1 MTGDE
6 MKHAVSSQTWMRM
19 GLLLYKDYEQKL
31 LLSLASVNVGGK
43 DFFFS
48 LSESFLERIERLG
61 RKKGPGAKRNM
72 SQSFQQDLTLT
83 GVFIFEHKM
92 NAEY

>member
-1 MTGDE
+1 ME
-6 MKHAVSSQTWMRM
+6 M
-19 GLLLYKDYEQKL
+19 LLYKDHEQKP

-43 DFFFS
+43 DFFF
-48 LSESFLERIERLG
+48 FLRENRKV
-61 RKKGPGAKRNM
+61 RKKGPGAKRNV

-83 GVFIFEHKM
+83 GVFVFEHKM